1 MTTVLL
7 VIIYVAFIS
16 LGLPD
21 LLLGS
26 AWPSMYGELEV
37 SVSWAGII
45 SMIISAGTII
55 SSLFNGKMAHAL
67 GTAKLTVLSVSMT
80 ALALMGFS
88 MSREFWHFCLWAVPY
103 GLGAGS
109 VDATLNNYV
118 ALNYKSRHM
127 SWLHC
132 FWGLGAT
139 AGPYIMGWC
148 LTRGMGWNMG
158 YQIVGIIQIILTTIL
173 FATLPLWRY
182 QQDVTDGQGRRRA
195 PLSMKETVSLPG
207 AKALLMAYFGYSAL
221 ESTAAMWASSYMV
234 LYKGIDAKTA
244 ASWAALFY
252 MGITFG
258 RLGSGF
264 ITERLGDKRMIRLG
278 LVLAGAG
285 LLCLMLPGGNS
296 FMLAGLI
303 LTGVGCAP
311 IFPCM
316 LHATPE
322 HFGAQNSKSI
332 MGMQMAFA
340 YTGGT
345 LMPPLFGLLAERV
358 DVRIYPCYLA
368 VFLVLVAVMS
378 EKVNRRHGAKKERQ

>member
-1 MTTVLL
+1 MTTILL

-21 LLLGS
+21 SLLGS
-26 AWPSMYGELEV
+26 AWPSMYVELGV

-45 SMIISAGTII
+45 SMIISVATII
-55 SSLFNGKMAHAL
+55 SSLFNGKIIHIL

-88 MSREFWHFCLWAVPY
+88 MSREFWHLCLWAVPY

-148 LTRGMGWNMG
+148 LSGGMAWNMG
-158 YQIVGIIQIILTTIL
+158 YQIVGIIQIVLTTIL
-173 FATLPLWRY
+173 FATLPLWKY
-182 QQDVTDGQGRRRA
+182 QSDVTEGQGKRRA
-195 PLSMKETVSLPG
+195 PLTIKETVSLPG
-207 AKALLMAYFGYSAL
+207 AKALLLAYFGYSAL
-221 ESTAAMWASSYMV
+221 ESTTAMWASSYMV

-244 ASWAALFY
+244 AAWASLFY

-278 LVLAGAG
+278 LVLAGTG
-285 LLCLMLPGGNS
+285 LFCLMLPGGNQ

-303 LTGVGCAP
+303 LAGVGCAP

-316 LHATPE
+316 LHATPKY
-322 HFGAQNSKSI
+322 FGADHSQSI

-345 LMPPLFGLLAERV
+345 LMPPLFGFLAERV
-358 DVRIYPCYLA
+358 DVRIYPFYLA
-368 VFLVLVAVMS
+368 IFVVLIAVMS
-378 EKVNRRHGAKKERQ
+378 EKVNRRYGVQKEQR